1 MTSHARRAGIPTVSF
16 NLGLPVRMLIFV
28 LLVIAGCAE
37 DNPAG
42 SGNNPYAGT
51 WQVTFGGTF
60 SGSKNA
66 TIGSDGRFSFD
77 ATLSGANGIL
87 TVTGQVSSN
96 GSVNADIY
104 YAGSPVGSLTGTMYG
119 SSGGGTYNTSGG
131 GGTWTATKQ

>member
-1 MTSHARRAGIPTVSF
+1 M
-16 NLGLPVRMLIFV
+16 RMFIIA
-28 LLVIAGCAE
+28 LLVMVGCAE

-66 TIGSDGRFSFD
+66 AIGSDGRFSFD